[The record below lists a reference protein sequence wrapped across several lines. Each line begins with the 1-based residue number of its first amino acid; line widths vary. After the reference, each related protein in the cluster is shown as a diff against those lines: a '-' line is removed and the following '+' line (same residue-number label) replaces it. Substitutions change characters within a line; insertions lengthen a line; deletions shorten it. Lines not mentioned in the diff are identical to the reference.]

1 MTMNVES
8 EHDADGGGEPTPP
21 RQSPYLD
28 PYRSAVDSHGAS
40 FEATLWAN
48 RQWQFERFRIF
59 VELLD
64 MSGLSVLDAGS
75 GQGDLAEY
83 LRKRRVKYE
92 RYIGLDAMPE
102 MVEMSRARKL
112 ARAEFHTCDFVA
124 EADSFTRF
132 GEPKSAPPEERRVD
146 VIVISGALNTLRQ
159 DAAMRVLDRAW
170 RDCGV
175 ALLFNFLSDR
185 RNPRKLPDNTGPA
198 HRFNTIELTDWALSR
213 TTCVAMRHD
222 YLPYGHDA
230 TILMGKESG

>member
-8 EHDADGGGEPTPP
+8 EHDTNDGGEPTPP

-28 PYRSAVDSHGAS
+28 PYRTAVDSHGAT
-40 FEATLWAN
+40 FEAMLWAN
-48 RQWQFERFRIF
+48 RQWQIERFRVF

-64 MSGLSVLDAGS
+64 MTGLTVLDAGS
-75 GQGDLAEY
+75 GLGEFAEY

-92 RYIGLDAMPE
+92 KYIGLDAMPE
-102 MVEMSRARKL
+102 MVQASQARRL

-124 EADSFTRF
+124 EEDSFARF
-132 GEPKSAPPEERRVD
+132 GEPASAPPEKRRVD

-159 DAAMRVLDRAW
+159 DAAMRVLERAW

-185 RNPRKLPDNTGPA
+185 RNPRKLSENTGPA
-198 HRFNTIELTDWALSR
+198 HRFNTVELTDWALSC
-213 TTCVAMRHD
+213 TTHVVMRHD